1 LRYGDRLISTLHD
14 SDACPT
20 PARVFVP
27 LCGKT
32 VDLAFFA
39 KADAVSEV
47 VGVDGVRKALEEFAQ
62 EHTDL
67 KLAPLED
74 QTDEYERLVGEKI
87 ALLKGDFFHL
97 DEKVTNGRFD
107 AIFDRASIVAIDPSL
122 REEYVNVLSR
132 LIQPGGRILLVVIER
147 KTGTDF
153 DMQGPPF
160 SVPETE
166 VRRLYENQSWV
177 ESVTLIE
184 EEGEKGRNTPGSGMN
199 SLYFIIQTK

>member
-1 LRYGDRLISTLHD
+1 
-14 SDACPT
+14 
-20 PARVFVP
+20 
-27 LCGKT
+27 
-32 VDLAFFA
+32 
-39 KADAVSEV
+39 
-47 VGVDGVRKALEEFAQ
+47 
-62 EHTDL
+62 
-67 KLAPLED
+67 
-74 QTDEYERLVGEKI
+74 
-87 ALLKGDFFHL
+87 
-97 DEKVTNGRFD
+97 
-107 AIFDRASIVAIDPSL
+107 
-122 REEYVNVLSR
+122 